1 MKELNVQEIKEYNDR
16 LREYKEKSSKIKAE
30 IEFNTAELSRLCEEL
45 SVELGIEVTMDNL
58 EEIYNDRVD
67 KINNTLKVGKE
78 ILERIR
84 EEEEEHNL
92 KTITENVKEIDNI
105 NTIDIANTVSG
116 GDVGNLGNLD
126 VIDTM
131 NNRNIQI

>member
-1 MKELNVQEIKEYNDR
+1 VKELNVQEIKEYNDR

-84 EEEEEHNL
+84 EEEEEHKL

-116 GDVGNLGNLD
+116 GDVGNLD
-126 VIDTM
+126 IMDTA

>member
-84 EEEEEHNL
+84 EEEEEHKL
-92 KTITENVKEIDNI
+92 KTITENVKEIDNT
-105 NTIDIANTVSG
+105 NTIDIASTMAG
-116 GDVGNLGNLD
+116 GDVGNLD
-126 VIDTM
+126 IMDTA

>member
-84 EEEEEHNL
+84 EEEEEHKL

>member
-84 EEEEEHNL
+84 EEEEEHKL

-116 GDVGNLGNLD
+116 GDVGNLD
-126 VIDTM
+126 IMDTA